1 MNFVKPEDEDANI
14 IFQNDEPPFIKLIKH
29 LNQKIKL
36 TYEVVKK
43 NEKFSDTIQYKKY
56 LFDVNTLNE
65 NFIDPNLF
73 SPSKHIIYNDFK
85 EEIKKRTENADLN
98 NSKNS

>member
-1 MNFVKPEDEDANI
+1 MFIRMNFVKPEEEDANG
-14 IFQNDEPPFIKLIKH
+14 NLHMDEPPFVRLIKN

-43 NEKFSDTIQYKKY
+43 NPRFNETIQYKKY
-56 LFDVNTLNE
+56 LFDTNTLNE

-73 SPSKHIIYNDFK
+73 S
-85 EEIKKRTENADLN
+85 
-98 NSKNS
+98 